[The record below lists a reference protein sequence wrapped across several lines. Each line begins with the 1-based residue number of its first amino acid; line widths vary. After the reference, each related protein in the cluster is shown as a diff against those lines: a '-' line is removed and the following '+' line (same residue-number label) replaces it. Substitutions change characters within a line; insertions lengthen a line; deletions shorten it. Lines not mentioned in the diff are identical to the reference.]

1 LLLDQLQHQHQQA
14 SAETQQLEGLR
25 AENERLRAEL
35 KAQDERL
42 RAELKAQDERL
53 RAVMEHVQGLE
64 AWHAAARV
72 ALATQPRLAGTG
84 ETPDVR

>member
-42 RAELKAQDERL
+42 RA
-53 RAVMEHVQGLE
+53 VMEHVQGLE

-72 ALATQPRLAGTG
+72 ALATQPRVAGTG